1 MRLFE
6 VVKDEFRKYPEKD
19 IKLPERAT
27 INSAGYDFYCPINVE
42 IKSNEKVKIY
52 TDIKAKMFD
61 YEVLFLVIR
70 SSMGIKKELTLMNGT
85 GIIDSDY
92 YSNEDNDGNIILAIR
107 NDGEETVFIKEGER
121 IMQGIFLN
129 YLITSNE
136 SEKKLLKT
144 RNGGIGSTN

>member
-6 VVKDEFRKYPEKD
+6 IVKDEFRQYPNEV
-19 IKLPERAT
+19 IKLPERGT
-27 INSAGYDFYCPINVE
+27 INSAGYDFYCPMD
-42 IKSNEKVKIY
+42 IKLEPNQKVKIF

-61 YEVLFLVIR
+61 YEVLFLIIR
-70 SSMGIKKELTLMNGT
+70 SSIGIKKELTLINGT

-92 YSNEDNDGNIILAIR
+92 YSNETNDGNIIFAIR
-107 NDGEETVFIKEGER
+107 NDSDSIVEIQKGDR

-136 SEKKLLKT
+136 SEKILLKK
-144 RNGGIGSTN
+144 RNGGLGSTN